1 MEKYL
6 YVFNYPPE
14 DKDLCALE
22 FRALFKDQYKSK
34 YYLTDKDYS
43 VDKSVFVK
51 AKIDLWAINEDFLE
65 LINQVKELHKD
76 YQGFKVIY
84 LKNEVTHVDY
94 QESLQRCKNISW
106 AISGTVNMSKPL
118 HTIAITKLGKQ
129 WLCGYYHHGV
139 PSWKK
144 HDDKPNTF
152 SNSLDIR
159 LARTLVNIA
168 AGDNDRIRIV
178 DPCCGMG
185 TVVLEGIA
193 LGLDIEGFDI
203 SREISWQARKNLKY
217 FGYDEYLINKM
228 SIHNLKKHY
237 DVAIMDIPYN
247 LYTPITYEEQCK
259 MIQSSRKICDKMVM
273 VTFEDMS
280 KEINQAGFLII
291 DSCLR
296 KKTEYVKFGR
306 YIYVCI

>member
-22 FRALFKDQYKSK
+22 FKALFKDKFISK
-34 YYLTDKDYS
+34 YYLTDTDYS
-43 VDKSVFVK
+43 VDISVFMK
-51 AKIDLWAINEDFLE
+51 AKIDIWAIDQDFDI
-65 LINQVKELHKD
+65 LIEKVKKLNYE
-76 YQGFKVIY
+76 YEEFKVIY
-84 LKNEVTHVDY
+84 LKNEITHVDY
-94 QESLQRCKNISW
+94 QETLKKCCDISW
-106 AISGTVNMSKPL
+106 AIEGTVNLKKPR
-118 HTIAITKLGKQ
+118 HTVAITKLNDE
-129 WLCGYYHHGV
+129 WICGYYHHGI

-168 AGDNDRIRIV
+168 SRGRKDVRIV
-178 DPCCGMG
+178 DPCCGMA
-185 TVVLEGIA
+185 TVVLEGLA

-203 SREISWQARKNLKY
+203 SREISWLARKNLMY
-217 FGYDEYLINKM
+217 YGYDGYLINKV
-228 SIHNLKKHY
+228 SIHDLQKHY

-259 MIQSSRKICDKMVM
+259 MIASSRRICDMMVM

-296 KKTEYVKFGR
+296 KKTEFVKFGR
-306 YIYVCI
+306 YVYVCI